1 MDLNFTSEQDM
12 LRDSAARFLRS
23 ECPYAKVKEIEET
36 TEGYS
41 PGLWDKIIEL
51 GWTGLPFPEEYGGYG
66 GQFTDLVIIMEEMG
80 KMAFPSP
87 FFSTVVQSGFTLLEG
102 GSETQKQELLPQI
115 SEGSLTMTLAQY
127 EEDASYEEN
136 GINLKAEVGG
146 DGYILNGTKMFVLDA
161 NIAQKIIVAARTK
174 EGVTLF
180 PVKADD
186 PGITINKMPTIA
198 MDNTCEVILKNVKVS
213 KDDMIGA
220 PGQGWEIL
228 EKMNKKA
235 AIAKSA
241 EMIGGCKACIDM
253 TSGYA
258 KERIQY
264 GKPIGGFQIIQH
276 YMANMLIAYDTIWN
290 YLYRVTYLVDEGEDF
305 ALAASVLKSRAN
317 ENYLFISDR
326 AVQIHGG
333 IGTTRE
339 YDVALFMR
347 RSKAY
352 EFVAGDTDYHA
363 ERVTA
368 GILEHMPSW

>member
-12 LRDSAARFLRS
+12 LRDSAVKFLRS
-23 ECPYAKVKEIEET
+23 ECPYSKVKEIEET
-36 TEGYS
+36 KEGYS
-41 PGLWDKIIEL
+41 PELWNKMVEL

-87 FFSTVVQSGFTLLEG
+87 FFPTVIQSGFTILEG
-102 GSETQKQELLPQI
+102 ASESQKQELLPQI
-115 SEGSLTMTLAQY
+115 SEGSLTMTVAQY
-127 EEDASYEEN
+127 EEDASYEEH
-136 GINLKAEVGG
+136 GINLKAEADDG
-146 DGYILNGTKMFVLDA
+146 GYILNGTKMFVLDA
-161 NIAQKIIVAARTK
+161 NIAQKIIVAGRTN

-180 PVKADD
+180 LVKADD
-186 PGITINKMPTIA
+186 PGISISKIPTIA
-198 MDNTCEVILKNVKVS
+198 MDNTCEVILKEVKVS
-213 KDDMIGA
+213 KEDVIGA
-220 PGQGWEIL
+220 PGQGWKIL
-228 EKMNKKA
+228 AKMNEKA

-253 TSGYA
+253 TAAYA

-290 YLYRVTYLVDEGEDF
+290 YLYRVTYLVDEDEDYS
-305 ALAASVLKSRAN
+305 LEASVLKSRTN

-352 EFVAGDTDYHA
+352 EFVAGDTDFHS
-363 ERVTA
+363 EKITA
-368 GILEHMPSW
+368 GILEGMPSW

>member
-23 ECPYAKVKEIEET
+23 ECPYSKVKEIEET
-36 TEGYS
+36 DQGYS
-41 PGLWDKIIEL
+41 PELWNKIVEL

-80 KMAFPSP
+80 RMSFPSP
-87 FFSTVVQSGFTLLEG
+87 FFSTVIQSGFTLLEG
-102 GSETQKQELLPQI
+102 GSESQKQELLSQI
-115 SEGSLTMTLAQY
+115 SEGSLIMTLAQY

-136 GINLKAEVGG
+136 GINLKAVADG
-146 DGYILNGTKMFVLDA
+146 DDFILNGTKMFVLDA
-161 NIAQKIIVAARTK
+161 NIAQKIIVAGRTN

-180 PVKADD
+180 IVKADD
-186 PGITINKMPTIA
+186 PGISINKIPTIA
-198 MDNTCEVILKNVKVS
+198 MDNTCEVTLKNVKVS

-220 PGQGWEIL
+220 PGQGWKIL
-228 EKMNKKA
+228 ERMNHKA
-235 AIAKSA
+235 AIAKAA
-241 EMIGGCKACIDM
+241 EMIGGSKTCIDM
-253 TSGYA
+253 TAGYA

-290 YLYRVTYLVDEGEDF
+290 YLYRVAYLVDEGEDF
-305 ALAASVLKSRAN
+305 SLAASVLKSRAN

-326 AVQIHGG
+326 AVQIHGA

-347 RSKAY
+347 RSKSY
-352 EFVAGDTDYHA
+352 EFVAGDTDFHA
-363 ERVTA
+363 EKVTA
-368 GILEHMPSW
+368 GILEGMPSW

>member
-12 LRDSAARFLRS
+12 LRDSAARFLSS
-23 ECPYAKVKEIEET
+23 EFPYAKVKEIEET
-36 TEGYS
+36 IEGYS
-41 PGLWDKIIEL
+41 PELWNKLVEL
-51 GWTGLPFPEEYGGYG
+51 GWTGLPFPEEYGGYD

-80 KMAFPSP
+80 KMSFPSP
-87 FFSTVVQSGFTLLEG
+87 FFSTVIQSGFTLLEG
-102 GSETQKQELLPQI
+102 GSENHKQELLPQI
-115 SEGSLTMTLAQY
+115 SEGSLIMTVAQY
-127 EEDASYEEN
+127 EEDASYEES
-136 GINLKAEVGG
+136 GINLKAKADGK
-146 DGYILNGTKMFVLDA
+146 GYILNGTKMFVVDA
-161 NIAQKIIVAARTK
+161 NIAQKIIVACRTN

-180 PVKADD
+180 IVNADD
-186 PGITINKMPTIA
+186 PGISINKIPTIA
-198 MDNTCEVILKNVKVS
+198 MDNTCEVSLKDVKVS

-220 PGQGWEIL
+220 PGQGWDIL
-228 EKMNKKA
+228 EKMNEKA

-253 TSGYA
+253 TSAYA
-258 KERIQY
+258 KERVQY

-290 YLYRVTYLVDEGEDF
+290 YLYRVTYLVDEGEDYS
-305 ALAASVLKSRAN
+305 LEASVLKSRTN

-347 RSKAY
+347 RAKAY
-352 EFVAGDTDYHA
+352 EFVAGDTDFHS
-363 ERVTA
+363 EKVTA
-368 GILEHMPSW
+368 GILEGMPSW